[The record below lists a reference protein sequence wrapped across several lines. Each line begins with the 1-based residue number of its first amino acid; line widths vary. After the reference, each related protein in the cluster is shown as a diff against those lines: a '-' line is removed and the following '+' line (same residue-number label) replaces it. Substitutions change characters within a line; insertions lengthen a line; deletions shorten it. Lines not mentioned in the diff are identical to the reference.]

1 MHYLILVAMFCV
13 LIVLLIFSVIFS
25 MKALS
30 LLDGIAK
37 KAEIEGYSVIDFDFG
52 SLIQKPNRSRQEGSI
67 RKKFKERRMK
77 FDRRERRE

>member
-1 MHYLILVAMFCV
+1 MHYLILVAMFSLLSV
-13 LIVLLIFSVIFS
+13 MLIFCVIFS

-37 KAEIEGYSVIDFDFG
+37 KAEIENYPVIDFDFG
-52 SLIQKPNRSRQEGSI
+52 NLFQKPNRNKQECSI

-77 FDRRERRE
+77 YDRRERRE